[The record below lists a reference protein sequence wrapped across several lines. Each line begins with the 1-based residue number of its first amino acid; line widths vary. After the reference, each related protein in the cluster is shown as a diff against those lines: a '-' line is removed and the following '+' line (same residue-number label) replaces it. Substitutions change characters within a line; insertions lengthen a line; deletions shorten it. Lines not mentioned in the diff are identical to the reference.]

1 MFKVNRKYHQY
12 NSDGQITHTHI
23 EIVDDIGTVFV
34 GFLPT
39 DDINKSDEELIKAT
53 CDFTFKKHFVNRA
66 MGEAVQK
73 VDEMA
78 PIIEEVRKTTEKVDA
93 IVTLVSNTALE
104 LGDKTYAVE
113 DLIKQI
119 IQKMGWHINED
130 GEVVVAK
137 DSEVEGGE

>member
-1 MFKVNRKYHQY
+1 MN
-12 NSDGQITHTHI
+12 THI

-78 PIIEEVRKTTEKVDA
+78 PIIEEVRKTTEKVDT
-93 IVTLVSNTALE
+93 IVELVSNTALE
-104 LGDKTYAVE
+104 LGDKIYTSE
-113 DLIKQI
+113 DLISQI
-119 IQKMGWHINED
+119 IQKMGWLVNED
-130 GEVVVAK
+130 GEIVVAQ